1 MEEFK
6 TIAESVSGEIEERR
20 SRFIANICYVED
32 EGQAK
37 NYIKEIKK
45 KYHDAKHNCFAY
57 KVAEGVKIIERSSD
71 DGEPSGTAGIPIL
84 NIINGEGL
92 CNILIIVT
100 RYFGGI
106 LLGTGGLVRSYTE
119 AAKTALN
126 KAKIVEKVIGY
137 EVKIVVNYEELDKFE
152 YYARQKNLKILSKS
166 YNENIEIIAEIPKE
180 LKQDFLNCDN
190 NTLRKI
196 PNCDF
201 LKEKYIDK

>member
-6 TIAESVSGEIEERR
+6 TIAESATGEIEEKR
-20 SRFIANICYVED
+20 SRFIANIYYVED
-32 EGQAK
+32 EEQAK
-37 NYIKEIKK
+37 NYLKEIKK

-57 KVAEGVKIIERSSD
+57 KVAKNGEVIERSSD
-71 DGEPSGTAGIPIL
+71 DGEPSGTAGIPML

-119 AAKTALN
+119 AAKAALS
-126 KAKIVEKVIGY
+126 KAKIVEKIIGY
-137 EVKIVVNYEELDKFE
+137 EVRIVVSYAELDKFE

-166 YNENIEIIAEIPKE
+166 YNQNIEIIVEIPKE

-190 NTLRKI
+190 NSLLKI
-196 PNCDF
+196 TNCDF